1 MNVIVGFFEKS
12 QLKNMLTLNPKELD
26 SRVFYS
32 YLTGTVAPR
41 PIAFA
46 STVDKMSNVNLSPF
60 SFFNIMGINPPIL
73 VFAPNNRGRD
83 GSKKDTTLNLEEE
96 EVPEVV
102 INMVDYAMVQQMSLS
117 SVEFPRGTNEFIKAG
132 FTEEKSIL
140 VKPPRVKESKAQFE
154 CKVLEIKQYGSMNLA
169 ICEVVLAHFSEEI
182 IGENGKIDQQKTD
195 WVARMGGDWYVRANE
210 ISMFEVEKP
219 TTKIGIGYDA
229 IPANIRLSKILTG
242 NHLGQ
247 LGNVENLPTQAE
259 IEAYRA
265 TSTMQNIIEQIM
277 YGCAFFDNLLHAEA
291 ARLLN
296 ENKVKEAWLVLLQN
310 S

>member
-1 MNVIVGFFEKS
+1 
-12 QLKNMLTLNPKELD
+12 MLTLNPKELD

-32 YLTGTVAPR
+32 YLTGSVAPR

-46 STVDKMSNVNLSPF
+46 STIDKLGNVNLSPF

-83 GSKKDTTLNLEEE
+83 GSKKDTILNLEE
-96 EVPEVV
+96 VSEVV
-102 INMVDYAMVQQMSLS
+102 INIVDYAMVQQMSLS
-117 SVEFPRGTNEFIKAG
+117 SVEFPRGTNEFVKAG
-132 FTEEKSIL
+132 FTEEKSVF

-154 CKVLEIKQYGSMNLA
+154 CKVLEIKQFGSMNLV

-182 IGENGKIDQQKTD
+182 IGENGKIAQQKTD

-219 TTKIGIGYDA
+219 ITKIGIGYDA
-229 IPANIRLSKILTG
+229 IPINIRLSKILTG

-247 LGNVENLPTQAE
+247 LGNVENLPTQLE
-259 IEAYRA
+259 IESYRA
-265 TSTMQNIIEQIM
+265 TPTMQNIIEQVM
-277 YGCAFFDNLLHAEA
+277 YGCAFLDNLLHAEA
-291 ARLLN
+291 AKLLN
-296 ENKVKEAWLVLLQN
+296 ENKVKEAWLVLLQ
-310 S
+310 SH

>member
-1 MNVIVGFFEKS
+1 
-12 QLKNMLTLNPKELD
+12 MLTLSPKELD
-26 SRVFYS
+26 SREFYS
-32 YLTGTVAPR
+32 YLTGTIAPR

-46 STVDKMSNVNLSPF
+46 STLDKLGNVNLSPF

-83 GSKKDTTLNLEEE
+83 GSKKDTILNLE

-117 SVEFPRGTNEFIKAG
+117 SVEFPRGTNEFVKAG
-132 FTEEKSIL
+132 FTEEKSVF

-154 CKVLEIKQYGSMNLA
+154 CKVLEIKQFGSMNLV

-182 IGENGKIDQQKTD
+182 IGENGKIAQQKTD

-219 TTKIGIGYDA
+219 ITKIGIGYDA
-229 IPANIRLSKILTG
+229 IPINIRLSKILTG

-247 LGNVENLPTQAE
+247 LGNVENLPTQTE

-265 TSTMQNIIEQIM
+265 TETMQNIIEQVM
-277 YGCAFFDNLLHAEA
+277 YGCAFLDNLLHAEA
-291 ARLLN
+291 AKLLN
-296 ENKVKEAWLVLLQN
+296 ENKVKQAWLVLLQ
-310 S
+310 SH

>member
-1 MNVIVGFFEKS
+1 
-12 QLKNMLTLNPKELD
+12 MLTLNPKELD
-26 SRVFYS
+26 LRVFYS
-32 YLTGTVAPR
+32 YLTGSVAPR

-46 STVDKMSNVNLSPF
+46 STIDKLGNVNLSPF

-83 GSKKDTTLNLEEE
+83 GSKKDTILNLEE
-96 EVPEVV
+96 VSEVV

-117 SVEFPRGTNEFIKAG
+117 SVEFPRGTNEFVKAG
-132 FTEEKSIL
+132 FTEEKSVF

-154 CKVLEIKQYGSMNLA
+154 CKVLEIKQFGSMNLV

-182 IGENGKIDQQKTD
+182 IGENGKIAQQKTD

-219 TTKIGIGYDA
+219 ITKIGIGYDA
-229 IPANIRLSKILTG
+229 IPINIRLSKILTG

-247 LGNVENLPTQAE
+247 LGNIENLPTQLE
-259 IEAYRA
+259 IESYRA
-265 TSTMQNIIEQIM
+265 TPTMKNIIEQVM
-277 YGCAFFDNLLHAEA
+277 YGCAFLDNLLHAEA
-291 ARLLN
+291 AKLLN
-296 ENKVKEAWLVLLQN
+296 ENKVKQAWLVLLQ
-310 S
+310 SH

>member
-1 MNVIVGFFEKS
+1 
-12 QLKNMLTLNPKELD
+12 MLTLNPKELD

-32 YLTGTVAPR
+32 YLTGSVAPR

-46 STVDKMSNVNLSPF
+46 STIDKLGNVNLSPF

-83 GSKKDTTLNLEEE
+83 GSKKDTILNLE

-117 SVEFPRGTNEFIKAG
+117 SVEFPRGTNEFVKAG
-132 FTEEKSIL
+132 FTEEKSVF

-154 CKVLEIKQYGSMNLA
+154 CKVLEIKQFGSMNLVT
-169 ICEVVLAHFSEEI
+169 CEVVLAHFSEEI

-219 TTKIGIGYDA
+219 ITKIGIGYDA
-229 IPANIRLSKILTG
+229 IPINIRLSKILTG

-247 LGNVENLPTQAE
+247 LGNVENLPTQLE
-259 IEAYRA
+259 IESYRA
-265 TSTMQNIIEQIM
+265 TPTMQNIIEQVM
-277 YGCAFFDNLLHAEA
+277 YGCAFLDNLLHAEA
-291 ARLLN
+291 AKLLN
-296 ENKVKEAWLVLLQN
+296 ENKVKEAWLVLLQ
-310 S
+310 SH

>member
-1 MNVIVGFFEKS
+1 
-12 QLKNMLTLNPKELD
+12 MLTLNPKELD

-46 STVDKMSNVNLSPF
+46 STIDKLGNVNLSPF
-60 SFFNIMGINPPIL
+60 SFFNIVGINPPIL

-83 GSKKDTTLNLEEE
+83 NSKKDTTLNLE

-132 FTEEKSIL
+132 FTEEKS
-140 VKPPRVKESKAQFE
+140 VFVNPPRVKESKAQFE

-169 ICEVVLAHFSEEI
+169 ICEVILAHFSKEI

-265 TSTMQNIIEQIM
+265 TPTMQNIIEQVM
-277 YGCAFFDNLLHAEA
+277 YGCAFLDNLLHAEA
-291 ARLLN
+291 AKLLN
-296 ENKVKEAWLVLLQN
+296 ENKVKEAWLVLLQKHA
-310 S
+310 

>member
-1 MNVIVGFFEKS
+1 
-12 QLKNMLTLNPKELD
+12 MLTLNPKELD

-46 STVDKMSNVNLSPF
+46 STVDKMGNVNLSPF
-60 SFFNIMGINPPIL
+60 SFFNIMGISPPIL

-83 GSKKDTTLNLEEE
+83 DSKKDTILNLEE
-96 EVPEVV
+96 VQEVV

-117 SVEFPRGTNEFIKAG
+117 SVEFPRGTNEFLKAG
-132 FTEEKSIL
+132 FTEEKSVL

-154 CKVLEIKQYGSMNLA
+154 CKVLEIKQFGSMNLA
-169 ICEVVLAHFSEEI
+169 ICEVILAHFSEEI

-195 WVARMGGDWYVRANE
+195 WVARMGGDWYVRANDV
-210 ISMFEVEKP
+210 SMFEVEKP
-219 TTKIGIGYDA
+219 LSKIGIGFDA

-247 LGNVENLPTQAE
+247 LGNVESLPTQAE
-259 IEAYRA
+259 IEAYRG
-265 TSTMQNIIEQIM
+265 TPTMQNIIEQVM
-277 YGCAFFDNLLHAEA
+277 YGCAFLDNLLHAEA
-291 ARLLN
+291 TKLLN
-296 ENKVKEAWLVLLQN
+296 ENKTKEAWLVLLQKHP
-310 S
+310 

>member
-1 MNVIVGFFEKS
+1 
-12 QLKNMLTLNPKELD
+12 MLTLNPKELD

-32 YLTGTVAPR
+32 YLTGTIAPR

-46 STVDKMSNVNLSPF
+46 STVDKMGNVNLSPF
-60 SFFNIMGINPPIL
+60 SFFNIMSINPPIL

-83 GSKKDTTLNLEEE
+83 GSKKDTTLNLE

-117 SVEFPRGTNEFIKAG
+117 SVEFPRGTNEFMKAG
-132 FTEEKSIL
+132 FTEEKSVF

-154 CKVLEIKQYGSMNLA
+154 CKVLEIRQIGSMNLA
-169 ICEVVLAHFSEEI
+169 ICEVLLGHFSEEI

-229 IPANIRLSKILTG
+229 IPTNIRFSKILTG

-247 LGNVENLPTQAE
+247 LGNVENLPTQEE

-265 TSTMQNIIEQIM
+265 TPTVQNIIEQVM
-277 YGCAFFDNLLHAEA
+277 YGCAFLDNLLHVEA
-291 ARLLN
+291 AKLLN

-310 S
+310 SHP

>member
-1 MNVIVGFFEKS
+1 
-12 QLKNMLTLNPKELD
+12 MLTLNPKELD

-32 YLTGTVAPR
+32 YLTGSVAPR

-46 STVDKMSNVNLSPF
+46 STVDKMGNVNLSPF

-83 GSKKDTTLNLEEE
+83 GSKKDTTLNLEE
-96 EVPEVV
+96 VPEVV
-102 INMVDYAMVQQMSLS
+102 VNIVDYDMVQQMSLS

-132 FTEEKSIL
+132 FTEEKSVL

-154 CKVLEIKQYGSMNLA
+154 CKVLEIKQIGSMNLA
-169 ICEVVLAHFSEEI
+169 ICEVLMAHISESI
-182 IGENGKIDQQKTD
+182 LDENQKIDQTKTD
-195 WVARMGGDWYVRANE
+195 WVARMGGDWYARANRE
-210 ISMFEVEKP
+210 AMFEVEKP
-219 TTKIGIGYDA
+219 ITKIGIGYDA
-229 IPANIRLSKILTG
+229 IPEKIRLSKILTG

-247 LGNVENLPTQAE
+247 LGNIENLPIQAE
-259 IEAYRA
+259 VEAYRA
-265 TSTMQNIIEQIM
+265 TPTMQNIIEQVM
-277 YGCAFFDNLLHAEA
+277 YGCAFLDNLLHAEA

-310 S
+310 PHPQIP

>member
-1 MNVIVGFFEKS
+1 
-12 QLKNMLTLNPKELD
+12 MLTLNPNELD

-46 STVDKMSNVNLSPF
+46 STVDRLGNVNLSPF

-83 GSKKDTTLNLEEE
+83 GSKKDTTLNLEE
-96 EVPEVV
+96 VPEVV

-132 FTEEKSIL
+132 FTEEQSVF

-154 CKVLEIKQYGSMNLA
+154 CKVLEIKQFGSMNLT
-169 ICEVVLAHFSEEI
+169 ICEIVLAHFSEEI
-182 IGENGKIDQQKTD
+182 IGENGRIDQQKTD
-195 WVARMGGDWYVRANE
+195 WVARMGGDWYARANE
-210 ISMFEVEKP
+210 TSIFEVEKP
-219 TTKIGIGYDA
+219 ITKIGIGYDA

-247 LGNVENLPTQAE
+247 LGNVEKLPTQTE

-265 TSTMQNIIEQIM
+265 TPTMQNIIEQVM
-277 YGCAFFDNLLHAEA
+277 YGCAFLDNLLHAEA
-291 ARLLN
+291 AKLLN
-296 ENKVKEAWLVLLQN
+296 ENKVKEAWMVLLQN
-310 S
+310 IPPISI

>member
-1 MNVIVGFFEKS
+1 
-12 QLKNMLTLNPKELD
+12 MLTLNPKELD
-26 SRVFYS
+26 SRKFYS
-32 YLTGTVAPR
+32 YLTGTIAPR

-46 STVDKMSNVNLSPF
+46 STLDKLGNVNLSPF

-83 GSKKDTTLNLEEE
+83 GSKKDTILNLE

-117 SVEFPRGTNEFIKAG
+117 SVEFPRGMNEFIKAG
-132 FTEEKSIL
+132 FGEEKSIF

-154 CKVLEIKQYGSMNLA
+154 CKVLEIKQFGSMNLV

-182 IGENGKIDQQKTD
+182 IGENDKIDQQKTD

-219 TTKIGIGYDA
+219 IAKIGIGYDA
-229 IPANIRLSKILTG
+229 IPSNIRLSNILTG

-247 LGNVENLPTQAE
+247 LGNVENLPTQTE
-259 IEAYRA
+259 IGAYRA
-265 TSTMQNIIEQIM
+265 TETMQNFIEQVM
-277 YGCAFFDNLLHAEA
+277 YGCAFLDNLLHTEA
-291 ARLLN
+291 AKLLN
-296 ENKVKEAWLVLLQN
+296 ENKVREAWVVLLQKQP
-310 S
+310 

>member
-1 MNVIVGFFEKS
+1 
-12 QLKNMLTLNPKELD
+12 MLTLNPKELD

-32 YLTGTVAPR
+32 YLTGTIAPR

-46 STVDKMSNVNLSPF
+46 STVDKLGNVNLSPF

-73 VFAPNNRGRD
+73 VFSPNNRGRD
-83 GSKKDTTLNLEEE
+83 GSKKDTILNLEEI
-96 EVPEVV
+96 PEVV
-102 INMVDYAMVQQMSLS
+102 INIVDYAMVQQMSLS

-132 FTEEKSIL
+132 FGEEKSVLI
-140 VKPPRVKESKAQFE
+140 KPPRVKESKAQFE
-154 CKVLEIKQYGSMNLA
+154 CKVIEIKQLGTMNLV
-169 ICEVVLAHFSEEI
+169 ICEVILANFSEEI

-219 TTKIGIGYDA
+219 ITKIGIGYDA

-247 LGNVENLPTQAE
+247 LGNVENLPTQTE

-265 TSTMQNIIEQIM
+265 TETMQNFIEQVM
-277 YGCAFFDNLLHAEA
+277 YGCAFLDNLLHTEA
-291 ARLLN
+291 AKLLN
-296 ENKVKEAWLVLLQN
+296 ENKVMEAWVVLLQKQP
-310 S
+310 

>member
-1 MNVIVGFFEKS
+1 
-12 QLKNMLTLNPKELD
+12 MLTLNPKELD

-46 STVDKMSNVNLSPF
+46 STVDKMGNVNLSPF

-83 GSKKDTTLNLEEE
+83 GSKKDTTLNLEE
-96 EVPEVV
+96 VPEVV

-117 SVEFPRGTNEFIKAG
+117 SVEFPRDTNEFLKAG
-132 FTEEKSIL
+132 FTEEKSVF

-154 CKVLEIKQYGSMNLA
+154 CKVLEIKQFGSMNLA
-169 ICEVVLAHFSEEI
+169 ICEVILAHFSEEI

-195 WVARMGGDWYVRANE
+195 WVARMGGDWYVRANG

-229 IPANIRLSKILTG
+229 IPKNIRLSKILTG

-247 LGNVENLPTQAE
+247 LGNVESLPRQEE
-259 IEAYRA
+259 ISAFRE
-265 TSTMQNIIEQIM
+265 SDTMKNIVEQVM
-277 YGCAFFDNLLHAEA
+277 YGCAFLDNLLHAEA
-291 ARLLN
+291 AKLLN
-296 ENKVKEAWLVLLQN
+296 ENKVKEAWIVLLQKHP
-310 S
+310 

>member
-1 MNVIVGFFEKS
+1 
-12 QLKNMLTLNPKELD
+12 MLTLNPKELD

-46 STVDKMSNVNLSPF
+46 STVDKMGNVNLSPF

-83 GSKKDTTLNLEEE
+83 GSKKDTILNLE

-132 FTEEKSIL
+132 FSEEKSVF

-154 CKVLEIKQYGSMNLA
+154 CKVLEIKQFGSMNLV

-182 IGENGKIDQQKTD
+182 IGENGRIDQQKTD

-229 IPANIRLSKILTG
+229 IPENIRLSKILTG

-247 LGNVENLPTQAE
+247 LGNVESFPSQEE
-259 IEAYRA
+259 ILAFQE
-265 TSTMQNIIEQIM
+265 SETMKNIIEQVM
-277 YGCAFFDNLLHAEA
+277 YGCEFLDNLLHAEA
-291 ARLLN
+291 AKLLN
-296 ENKVKEAWLVLLQN
+296 ENKVKDAWLVLLQKYP
-310 S
+310 

>member
-1 MNVIVGFFEKS
+1 
-12 QLKNMLTLNPKELD
+12 MLTLNPKELD

-32 YLTGTVAPR
+32 YLTGSVAPR

-46 STVDKMSNVNLSPF
+46 STIDKLGNVNLSPF

-83 GSKKDTTLNLEEE
+83 GSKKDTILNLEE
-96 EVPEVV
+96 VSEVV
-102 INMVDYAMVQQMSLS
+102 INIVDYAMVQQMSLS
-117 SVEFPRGTNEFIKAG
+117 SVEFPRGTNEFVKAG
-132 FTEEKSIL
+132 FTEEKSVF

-154 CKVLEIKQYGSMNLA
+154 CKVLEIKQFGSMNLV

-182 IGENGKIDQQKTD
+182 IGENGKIAQQKTD

-219 TTKIGIGYDA
+219 ITKIGIGYDA
-229 IPANIRLSKILTG
+229 IPINIRLSKILTG

-247 LGNVENLPTQAE
+247 LGNVENLPTQLE
-259 IEAYRA
+259 IESYRA
-265 TSTMQNIIEQIM
+265 TPTMQNIIEQVM
-277 YGCAFFDNLLHAEA
+277 YGCAFLDNLLHAEA
-291 ARLLN
+291 AKLLN
-296 ENKVKEAWLVLLQN
+296 ENKVKQAWLVLLQ
-310 S
+310 SH

>member
-1 MNVIVGFFEKS
+1 
-12 QLKNMLTLNPKELD
+12 MLTLNPKELD

-46 STVDKMSNVNLSPF
+46 STVDKSGNVNLSPF

-83 GSKKDTTLNLEEE
+83 GSKKDTILNLE

-102 INMVDYAMVQQMSLS
+102 INTVDYSMVQQMSLS
-117 SVEFPRGTNEFIKAG
+117 SVEFPRGTNEFIKSG
-132 FTEEKSIL
+132 FTEEKSVF
-140 VKPPRVKESKAQFE
+140 VKPPRVKESQAQFE
-154 CKVLEIKQYGSMNLA
+154 CKVLEIKRIGTMNLV
-169 ICEVVLAHFSEEI
+169 ICEVILAHFSEQI

-210 ISMFEVEKP
+210 VSMFEVEKP
-219 TTKIGIGYDA
+219 ITKIGIGYDA
-229 IPANIRLSKILTG
+229 IPEKIRLSKILTG

-247 LGNVENLPTQAE
+247 LGNVENLPSHAE
-259 IEAYRA
+259 IFAFRE
-265 TSTMQNIIEQIM
+265 TLIMQQIIEQVL
-277 YGCAFFDNLLHAEA
+277 YGCAFLDNLLHNEA
-291 ARLLN
+291 AKLLN
-296 ENKVKEAWLVLLQN
+296 ENKVKEAWLMLLQEF
-310 S
+310 

>member
-1 MNVIVGFFEKS
+1 MK
-12 QLKNMLTLNPKELD
+12 MLTLNPKELD

-32 YLTGTVAPR
+32 YLTGTIAPR

-46 STVDKMSNVNLSPF
+46 STLDKLGNVNLSPF

-83 GSKKDTTLNLEEE
+83 GSKKDTILNLE

-117 SVEFPRGTNEFIKAG
+117 SVEFPRGMNEFIKAG
-132 FTEEKSIL
+132 FVEEKSVF

-154 CKVLEIKQYGSMNLA
+154 CKVLEIKQFGSMNLV
-169 ICEVVLAHFSEEI
+169 ICEVVLAHFSKEI
-182 IGENGKIDQQKTD
+182 IGENDKIDQQKTD

-219 TTKIGIGYDA
+219 ITKIGIGYEA

-247 LGNVENLPTQAE
+247 LGNVENLPTQTE

-265 TSTMQNIIEQIM
+265 TETMQNIIEQVM
-277 YGCAFFDNLLHAEA
+277 YGCAFLDNLLQTEA
-291 ARLLN
+291 AKLLN
-296 ENKVKEAWLVLLQN
+296 ENKVMEAWVVLLQKP
-310 S
+310 

>member
-1 MNVIVGFFEKS
+1 
-12 QLKNMLTLNPKELD
+12 MLTLNPKELD

-46 STVDKMSNVNLSPF
+46 STVDKMGNVNLSPF

-83 GSKKDTTLNLEEE
+83 NSKKDTILNLE

-132 FTEEKSIL
+132 FTEEKSVF

-169 ICEVVLAHFSEEI
+169 ICEVILAHFSKEI
-182 IGENGKIDQQKTD
+182 IAENGKIDQQKTD

-265 TSTMQNIIEQIM
+265 TPTMQNIIEQVM
-277 YGCAFFDNLLHAEA
+277 YGCAFLDNLLHAEA
-291 ARLLN
+291 AKLLN

-310 S
+310 SHP

>member
-1 MNVIVGFFEKS
+1 
-12 QLKNMLTLNPKELD
+12 MLTLNPKELD

-32 YLTGTVAPR
+32 YLTGSVAPR

-46 STVDKMSNVNLSPF
+46 STIDKLGNVNLSPF

-83 GSKKDTTLNLEEE
+83 GSKKDTILNLE

-102 INMVDYAMVQQMSLS
+102 INMVDYVMVQQMSLS
-117 SVEFPRGTNEFIKAG
+117 SVEFPRGTNEFVKAG
-132 FTEEKSIL
+132 FTEEKSVF

-154 CKVLEIKQYGSMNLA
+154 CKVLEIKQFGSMNLA
-169 ICEVVLAHFSEEI
+169 ICEVILAHFSEEI

-219 TTKIGIGYDA
+219 MTKIGIGYDA
-229 IPANIRLSKILTG
+229 IPINIRLSKILTG

-247 LGNVENLPTQAE
+247 LGNVENLPTQLE
-259 IEAYRA
+259 IESYRA
-265 TSTMQNIIEQIM
+265 TPTMQNIIEQVM
-277 YGCAFFDNLLHAEA
+277 YGCAFLDNLLHAEA
-291 ARLLN
+291 AKLLN
-296 ENKVKEAWLVLLQN
+296 ENKVKEAWLVLLQ
-310 S
+310 SH

>member
-1 MNVIVGFFEKS
+1 
-12 QLKNMLTLNPKELD
+12 MLTLNPKELD

-46 STVDKMSNVNLSPF
+46 STVDKMGNVNLSPF

-83 GSKKDTTLNLEEE
+83 GSKKDTTLNLEE
-96 EVPEVV
+96 VPEVV
-102 INMVDYAMVQQMSLS
+102 INMVDYDMVQQMSLS

-132 FTEEKSIL
+132 FTQEKSIF

-154 CKVLEIKQYGSMNLA
+154 CKVLEIKQFGTMNLM
-169 ICEVVLAHFSEEI
+169 ICEVILAHFSEEI

-219 TTKIGIGYDA
+219 ITKIGIGYDA

-247 LGNVENLPTQAE
+247 LGNVESLPTQAE
-259 IEAYRA
+259 ILVFRE
-265 TSTMQNIIEQIM
+265 SETMKNIIEQVM
-277 YGCAFFDNLLHAEA
+277 YGCAFLDNLLHAEA
-291 ARLLN
+291 AKLLN
-296 ENKVKEAWLVLLQN
+296 KNKVKEAWIVLLQKHP
-310 S
+310 